1 MIFKSL
7 PQSWLCV
14 WLSCVLSVL
23 LPATPALVSFFPNE
37 ARCEE
42 RDPADAS
49 EEVEVGEV
57 TLSDS
62 GRMQRRSRRE
72 QMATRRASGETQNR
86 SPSLSNL
93 GTCMPPPGQ
102 ASLWGRFGP
111 LHC

>member
-14 WLSCVLSVL
+14 WLSCVLSVFV
-23 LPATPALVSFFPNE
+23 PATPVLVSFFPDE

-42 RDPADAS
+42 SDPTDTS
-49 EEVEVGEV
+49 EESKAEEV

-62 GRMQRRSRRE
+62 NRVQGRSRRE
-72 QMATRRASGETQNR
+72 QTRLRRVLQAAHNAGGIR
-86 SPSLSNL
+86 SSLCL
-93 GTCMPPPGQ
+93 QRPLPGQ
-102 ASLWGRFGP
+102 ASLWGRRGP